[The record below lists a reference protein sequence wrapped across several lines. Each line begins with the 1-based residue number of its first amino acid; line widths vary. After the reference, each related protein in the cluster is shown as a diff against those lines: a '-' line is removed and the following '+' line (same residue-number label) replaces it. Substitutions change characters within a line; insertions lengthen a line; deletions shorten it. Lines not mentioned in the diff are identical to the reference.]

1 MKIRSHIRSVRLVF
15 SIFLLQILAGLT
27 GCKDDGTEFLEKEL
41 VQEESTEASGMD
53 AEQEEPKDTESEVSG
68 KASAGAAADISQKK
82 QNESAEEP
90 APEVE
95 KQLPEISD
103 TPQTIYVD
111 ICGAVTSPGVY
122 ELPYGSRV
130 FQAIEQAG
138 GYLPE
143 AAASY
148 LNRAKGLS
156 DGQQVYVPTQ
166 AEVDS
171 QRIAAT
177 QDGSEVTAVNSQ
189 VLAVTQDGTEAS
201 SGNDTDNGTGQE
213 ASGEDTGTEQKIDL
227 NTADVSQLTTLTG
240 VGESKALAII
250 AYREENGP
258 FTSAEDIM
266 NVPGI
271 KEGTY
276 EKIKDKIAIK

>member
-143 AAASY
+143 AAESY

-177 QDGSEVTAVNSQ
+177 QDGSEVTAENS
-189 VLAVTQDGTEAS
+189 TETASGQKTAS
-201 SGNDTDNGTGQE
+201 S
-213 ASGEDTGTEQKIDL
+213 TEQKIDL

>member
-27 GCKDDGTEFLEKEL
+27 GCKDDRTEFLEKEL

-68 KASAGAAADISQKK
+68 KESAGAAADISQKK

-166 AEVDS
+166 AEVDRPADRS
-171 QRIAAT
+171 YPGWI
-177 QDGSEVTAVNSQ
+177 GSHSRKQYRNGER
-189 VLAVTQDGTEAS
+189 TEIRRR
-201 SGNDTDNGTGQE
+201 GF
-213 ASGEDTGTEQKIDL
+213 
-227 NTADVSQLTTLTG
+227 
-240 VGESKALAII
+240 
-250 AYREENGP
+250 R
-258 FTSAEDIM
+258 
-266 NVPGI
+266 
-271 KEGTY
+271 
-276 EKIKDKIAIK
+276 

>member
-68 KASAGAAADISQKK
+68 KESAGAAADISQKK

-90 APEVE
+90 A
-95 KQLPEISD
+95 PEISD

-156 DGQQVYVPTQ
+156 DGQQIYVPTQ
-166 AEVDS
+166 E
-171 QRIAAT
+171 
-177 QDGSEVTAVNSQ
+177 EVNSQ

>member
-1 MKIRSHIRSVRLVF
+1 MKIRSHIRRVRLVF
-15 SIFLLQILAGLT
+15 SIFLLLILAGLT

-41 VQEESTEASGMD
+41 VQEESTEASGID

-68 KASAGAAADISQKK
+68 KKSAEDEADISQKK
-82 QNESAEEP
+82 QNESAEEQ

-95 KQLPEISD
+95 EQLPEISD
-103 TPQTIYVD
+103 TPQNIYVD

-156 DGQQVYVPTQ
+156 DGQQIYVPTQ
-166 AEVDS
+166 E
-171 QRIAAT
+171 
-177 QDGSEVTAVNSQ
+177 EVNSQ

-201 SGNDTDNGTGQE
+201 SGNDTDNGSGQE

>member
-15 SIFLLQILAGLT
+15 SIFLLLILAGLT

-53 AEQEEPKDTESEVSG
+53 AEQEEPKDMESEVSG
-68 KASAGAAADISQKK
+68 KKSAEDEADISQKK
-82 QNESAEEP
+82 QNEAAEEQT
-90 APEVE
+90 PETE
-95 KQLPEISD
+95 KQLPGISD
-103 TPQTIYVD
+103 TPQNIYVD

-148 LNRAKGLS
+148 LNRARGLS
-156 DGQQVYVPTQ
+156 DGQQIYVPTQ
-166 AEVDS
+166 E
-171 QRIAAT
+171 
-177 QDGSEVTAVNSQ
+177 EVNSQ